1 MRIDE
6 KIGKGGVGV
15 RKGQQGASRT
25 AGAGSPFA
33 GKLAMTE
40 RDIADYHQEV
50 EELKRQIDEAGDV
63 LDKEP
68 NMSNFKKF
76 KALLTALTKKVTTE
90 ALRVEQVFGTPMNPQ
105 CYELV
110 RIVDQKADELYQL
123 VLSEHKDRIKITS
136 AIMELR
142 GLVVNFRL

>member
-6 KIGKGGVGV
+6 KIGRSGVGV
-15 RKGQQGASRT
+15 RKGQQGASRSG
-25 AGAGSPFA
+25 GANSPFA
-33 GKLAMTE
+33 GKLIISE
-40 RDIADYHQEV
+40 NDIDEYRMEV
-50 EELKRQIDEAGDV
+50 EELKRQIDEAGDA

-76 KALLTALTKKVTTE
+76 RALLTAITKKVTTE
-90 ALRVEQVFGTPMNPQ
+90 ALRVEQVFGTQLNPQ
-105 CYELV
+105 CYEMV